1 MIRKDIEVN
10 LKVLSRVEVM
20 NALRS
25 WVIRQM
31 KEVVSGASA
40 NCERQCYPAWV
51 LVTTTAQ
58 CSHDSK
64 RKQKCSFLY

>member
-1 MIRKDIEVN
+1 MTRKDIEVN

-40 NCERQCYPAWV
+40 NCERQYYPAWV
-51 LVTTTAQ
+51 LVTTRE
-58 CSHDSK
+58 SK
-64 RKQKCSFLY
+64 NAAFYIKLSD